1 MLRLVTLVPKVSA
14 FFEFLWERRTLEG
27 DLNLNLL
34 LLLLL
39 LLFELKRKSLSNF
52 SRRHQCFD
60 SSGRATRWKALTQ
73 THTSSSSP
81 LFFFFFSFFIY
92 YAARARARAAERVCV
107 CVCLCLRH
115 PCSDLIVKN
124 SLARFLF
131 LFSLVSF
138 LLKRKEKKFNGR
150 WVVGFLW
157 LWFFFGRAPHGV
169 FRRRAHSIND
179 HRICI
184 VI

>member
-1 MLRLVTLVPKVSA
+1 MFRLVTLVPKVSA
-14 FFEFLWERRTLEG
+14 FFEMFEFLWERRTLEG
-27 DLNLNLL
+27 DLNLLL
-34 LLLLL
+34 RLLLL

-81 LFFFFFSFFIY
+81 LFFFIFY
-92 YAARARARAAERVCV
+92 YAARATTAERVCV
-107 CVCLCLRH
+107 CVCLRH

-169 FRRRAHSIND
+169 FRRRAHSID
-179 HRICI
+179 HRI